1 MFLAD
6 ENVPPKV
13 IEFLRSKG
21 YKVKDAREDN
31 LQGISDNELI
41 HMAEKEGFTLITFDK
56 HFGNILLY
64 PPKEYHGIIR
74 ISIHPPILEDIFSA
88 FDKFFKSFDLSKLSG
103 VLVILEKKDEEFNNW
118 SREMAK
124 SQAEKGQSIIYIKIK
139 KMRPIRSR
147 IEKLEIAL

>member
-21 YKVKDAREDN
+21 YKVKDVREDN

-64 PPKEYHGIIR
+64 LPKEYHGIIR

-103 VLVILEKKDEEFNNW
+103 VLVILEKKGF
-118 SREMAK
+118 R
-124 SQAEKGQSIIYIKIK
+124 IK
-139 KMRPIRSR
+139 R
-147 IEKLEIAL
+147 

>member
-21 YKVKDAREDN
+21 CKVKDVREDN

-88 FDKFFKSFDLSKLSG
+88 FCRIYQD
-103 VLVILEKKDEEFNNW
+103 KKDAAYSLSNRRVGN
-118 SREMAK
+118 
-124 SQAEKGQSIIYIKIK
+124 YC
-139 KMRPIRSR
+139 SR
-147 IEKLEIAL
+147 IKPI

>member
-21 YKVKDAREDN
+21 CKVKDVREDN

-41 HMAEKEGFTLITFDK
+41 HMAE
-56 HFGNILLY
+56 N
-64 PPKEYHGIIR
+64 
-74 ISIHPPILEDIFSA
+74 
-88 FDKFFKSFDLSKLSG
+88 
-103 VLVILEKKDEEFNNW
+103 KDEEFNKW
-118 SREMAK
+118 SCGIAK
-124 SQAEKGQSIIYIKIK
+124 SQAGKGQPVVYIRIK

-147 IEKLEIAL
+147 IDELEIAVRG